1 MFCSAKYLVSSEIS
15 PTSWT
20 SNITLPRKAATCL
33 SPLNLRYLF
42 IHPSIHPLIHSMH
55 CASDWEYKCEKKVWS
70 CLGAYRAFG
79 GGWGGWRSEQTIMLQ
94 WDWWSSGIFE
104 EETLKLTWGPEE
116 RGEDQLSRGN
126 CKCKDTDTQNIVAS
140 SRNHSGLIL
149 VERMLAGDWD
159 SKAGRQGPD
168 PWGSCTGLRPLS
180 CRWWTT

>member
-1 MFCSAKYLVSSEIS
+1 MAVLNFFKIWAVDLTKHEILIGTKYFVSCRSFFKIFS
-15 PTSWT
+15 P
-20 SNITLPRKAATCL
+20 
-33 SPLNLRYLF
+33 

-55 CASDWEYKCEKKVWS
+55 CASDWKYKCEKKVWS

-116 RGEDQLSRGN
+116 RGEDQLSRGH

-149 VERMLAGDWD
+149 VECMLAGDWD